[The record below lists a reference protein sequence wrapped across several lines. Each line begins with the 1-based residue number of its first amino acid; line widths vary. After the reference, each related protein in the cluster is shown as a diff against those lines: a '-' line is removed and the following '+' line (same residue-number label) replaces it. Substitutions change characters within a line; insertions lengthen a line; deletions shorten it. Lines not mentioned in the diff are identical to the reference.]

1 MKTQK
6 MIQKVLVLSTL
17 LLAAPSFATTPT
29 APAAPAA
36 AAAPG
41 AKSLTVQSGNVEFLA
56 IGTPSFIKVKG
67 EGAKPTGNLSIANGK
82 ASGEFKLDLTQFK
95 TGMEKRDTH
104 MKETLEVEKYPTATI
119 TFKDVAV
126 PNGKAT
132 IPAELELHGQK
143 KPVSLEA
150 EFTEG
155 KANGKMRVKLSEFGI
170 KPPSFAGVT
179 VKDDVDVT
187 INSVIQ

>member
-1 MKTQK
+1 MKAHKT
-6 MIQKVLVLSTL
+6 IQKVLVLSTL
-17 LLAAPSFATTPT
+17 MFVSPVFAATP
-29 APAAPAA
+29 AAAPAA
-36 AAAPG
+36 AAPANVVQNM
-41 AKSLTVQSGNVEFLA
+41 TVQSGSVEFLA

-67 EGAKPTGNLSIANGK
+67 EGAKPTGTVTIAGGK
-82 ASGEFKLDLTQFK
+82 ATGEFKLDLTQFK

-150 EFTEG
+150 EFTGG
-155 KANGKMRVKLSEFGI
+155 KASGKMRVKLSEFGI